1 MILNYLRAVGV
12 LAVRHLDHDL
22 HGAGVLVAE
31 VLHAASDRVP
41 VGPIGNAVSEVW
53 LDETRGILFHNQ
65 VNFKSTVPLAYPSSS
80 DG

>member
-31 VLHAASDRVP
+31 VFHAASDRVP
-41 VGPIGNAVSEVW
+41 IGPVGNAVSEVG
-53 LDETRGILFHNQ
+53 LNETGESKFQKQFLMT
-65 VNFKSTVPLAYPSSS
+65 VVPLAYPSSL